1 MKLIEEY
8 EAFFA
13 SEGVQIIDISRAVL
27 YLAIDLH
34 AKYNIRTPDALQL
47 ASALSRDVKFVSADK
62 DLAKVTDCEIIML

>member
-27 YLAIDLH
+27 YLAIDLR
-34 AKYNIRTPDALQL
+34 AKYSIRTPDALQL

-62 DLAKVTDCEIIML
+62 DLVKVTDCEIIML